1 MLIKENKPERD
12 SDGGADVGLDVIPT
26 EFPLTIKN
34 SALPNPPPPSAF
46 TPTRTNCSYAH
57 NADMQIC

>member
-1 MLIKENKPERD
+1 MLIKENKPEWD
-12 SDGGADVGLDVIPT
+12 CDGGADVGLDVIPT

-34 SALPNPPPPSAF
+34 SALPNSPPAF

-57 NADMQIC
+57 NTDMQIC